1 MGIFA
6 LKQEMIVTE
15 MIKSLILKNPNYV
28 YMKEVLELPLDVSQ
42 FSKMITWRKIAK
54 MINEAKNI
62 GGVNVKCCGLRFESA

>member
-1 MGIFA
+1 MSYCQIQMGIFA

-42 FSKMITWRKIAK
+42 FSKMINGEKLTR
-54 MINEAKNI
+54 
-62 GGVNVKCCGLRFESA
+62 

>member
-28 YMKEVLELPLDVSQ
+28 YMKDVLELLLDVSQ
-42 FSKMITWRKIAK
+42 FSKMINGEKLPR
-54 MINEAKNI
+54 
-62 GGVNVKCCGLRFESA
+62 